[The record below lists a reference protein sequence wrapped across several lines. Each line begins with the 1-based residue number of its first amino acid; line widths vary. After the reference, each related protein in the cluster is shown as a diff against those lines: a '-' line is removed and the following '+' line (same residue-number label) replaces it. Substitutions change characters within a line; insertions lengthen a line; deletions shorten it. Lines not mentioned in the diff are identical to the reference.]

1 MFSHMLDWLLSWNP
15 RQQNRVDEHDST
27 KIRKFDSDS
36 FDWLHSCLAVVWA
49 LVDEERCRIPFYELL
64 HSGIQFVDNVPDHEA
79 LFALILEIHR
89 SVLGEPLHGED
100 VAIAIQRGSMDW
112 ERTLRCLRH
121 ALHTMPSP
129 DW

>member
-1 MFSHMLDWLLSWNP
+1 M
-15 RQQNRVDEHDST
+15 
-27 KIRKFDSDS
+27 
-36 FDWLHSCLAVVWA
+36 HSCLAIVWA
-49 LVDEERCRIPFYELL
+49 LVDEERCRILFYELL

-100 VAIAIQRGSMDW
+100 VAIVIQRGSMDW